1 MTYEDNKKKRS
12 TLHVV
17 GSVHSIASDLCFLDD
32 IQLRALVFMDGKVL
46 WFCKKSNN
54 SKTKTMETEKVK
66 QIERQLE
73 SRGYKLYTK
82 NLIGNE
88 DYAYMKT
95 TRNSDGELKYII
107 SHGFYDLGDY
117 EGALENYGY
126 TPTIVLGAA
135 GSERIDVVLTEP
147 KFSVSE
153 CEEIAEK
160 LAEFFKPYFDKYK
173 IRKIY

>member
-1 MTYEDNKKKRS
+1 MN
-12 TLHVV
+12 
-17 GSVHSIASDLCFLDD
+17 A
-32 IQLRALVFMDGKVL
+32 
-46 WFCKKSNN
+46 
-54 SKTKTMETEKVK
+54 EKEK

-73 SRGYKLYTK
+73 RIGYKRYTK

-95 TRNSDGELKYII
+95 TRNADGELKYII
-107 SHGFYDLGDY
+107 SHGFYDWSD
-117 EGALENYGY
+117 EVAVVEDYGY
-126 TPTIVLGAA
+126 TPTIVLCAA

-147 KFSVSE
+147 EFSVEE

-160 LAEFFKPYFDKYK
+160 LSEFFKPYFDKYK

>member
-1 MTYEDNKKKRS
+1 MDAKK
-12 TLHVV
+12 L
-17 GSVHSIASDLCFLDD
+17 
-32 IQLRALVFMDGKVL
+32 
-46 WFCKKSNN
+46 N
-54 SKTKTMETEKVK
+54 
-66 QIERQLE
+66 QIKRQLE
-73 SRGYKLYTK
+73 SRGYKRYTK

-95 TRNSDGELKYII
+95 TRNADGELKYII
-107 SHGFYDLGDY
+107 SHGFYDWEDD

-147 KFSVSE
+147 EFSVSE

-173 IRKIY
+173 IRNI

>member
-1 MTYEDNKKKRS
+1 MN
-12 TLHVV
+12 
-17 GSVHSIASDLCFLDD
+17 A
-32 IQLRALVFMDGKVL
+32 
-46 WFCKKSNN
+46 
-54 SKTKTMETEKVK
+54 EKVN
-66 QIERQLE
+66 QIIRQLE

-107 SHGFYDLGDY
+107 SHGFYDFGDY
-117 EGALENYGY
+117 EGALGNYGY

-147 KFSVSE
+147 EFSVSE

-160 LAEFFKPYFDKYK
+160 LAEFFKPYFDQYK
-173 IRKIY
+173 VMKLY

>member
-1 MTYEDNKKKRS
+1 
-12 TLHVV
+12 
-17 GSVHSIASDLCFLDD
+17 
-32 IQLRALVFMDGKVL
+32 MDGKVL
-46 WFCKKSNN
+46 CFYKKSNN
-54 SKTKTMETEKVK
+54 SKTKTMNAEKVK

-73 SRGYKLYTK
+73 RRGYKRYTK

-95 TRNSDGELKYII
+95 TRDADGELKYII
-107 SHGFYDLGDY
+107 SHGFYDFGDY

-126 TPTIVLGAA
+126 TPTIVLCAA
-135 GSERIDVVLTEP
+135 GSEWIDVVLTEP
-147 KFSVSE
+147 EFSVSD

-160 LAEFFKPYFDKYK
+160 LSDFFKPYFDKYK

>member
-1 MTYEDNKKKRS
+1 
-12 TLHVV
+12 
-17 GSVHSIASDLCFLDD
+17 
-32 IQLRALVFMDGKVL
+32 MDGKVL

-54 SKTKTMETEKVK
+54 SKTKTMNAEKVK

-73 SRGYKLYTK
+73 RRGYKRYTK

-95 TRNSDGELKYII
+95 TRDADGELKYII
-107 SHGFYDLGDY
+107 SHGFYDFEDY

-126 TPTIVLGAA
+126 TPTIVLCAA

-147 KFSVSE
+147 EFGVEE
-153 CEEIAEK
+153 CEEIAET
-160 LAEFFKPYFDKYK
+160 LAEIFKPYFEKYK
-173 IRKIY
+173 VRKI